1 MNTSSVSSNR
11 MVPESTKTDF
21 KAKSVG
27 AKTEQPTDSF
37 KDMIKNAS
45 SQKQENAGNAE
56 ATVKEE
62 GKKEQTGGEKAKGSA
77 EAQVQ
82 TEVAAS
88 PVVVDQLAVLLN
100 NVMPVT
106 QVATAE
112 VVQASAPVA
121 VEVNVVMND
130 TAQAAPDTAV
140 AAQGEKAAQAVAPQN
155 HASEGKDA
163 GAARNTVQQ
172 QGGEAKQTQADT
184 TVQTGSNKATAQ
196 TATTQAQHQSA
207 QTTQTTQTAAPNGQ
221 EAKAA
226 VTENKDISPE
236 ALAMAKQDTAADNV
250 VRIKVAEPAGIQ
262 TFQPVAEEIGE
273 VVVNKISDEVQ
284 QVKVLL
290 NPAELGEIEVEFHM
304 EQGKVSVTLSCS
316 NEATKN
322 LLNSNLDS
330 LVKVIQGG
338 LMQET
343 TVNVNNDRGSTQQEQ
358 GENYDGRGNNGGNQ
372 NPQQEHK
379 REDEPPKMDFIH
391 RLRLNIEELEGV
403 EV

>member
-21 KAKSVG
+21 KPKSAG

-56 ATVKEE
+56 ATVKKEE
-62 GKKEQTGGEKAKGSA
+62 GKKEQTGEEKTKESA
-77 EAQVQ
+77 EVPVQ
-82 TEVAAS
+82 TGVVAS
-88 PVVVDQLAVLLN
+88 PVDVEQLAMLFS
-100 NVMPVT
+100 NVVPVT

-112 VVQASAPVA
+112 VVQASAPVS
-121 VEVNVVMND
+121 VEVNVIMQD
-130 TAQAAPDTAV
+130 TAQVVPDTTVAV
-140 AAQGEKAAQAVAPQN
+140 QGEKAAEITVAPLN
-155 HASEGKDA
+155 HATEGKDA
-163 GAARNTVQQ
+163 GATRNTAPQQ
-172 QGGEAKQTQADT
+172 STEAKQTQTDT
-184 TVQTGSNKATAQ
+184 TVQTGSNKAAQ
-196 TATTQAQHQSA
+196 TDIAQAQRQS
-207 QTTQTTQTAAPNGQ
+207 TQTTHTAAPTGQ
-221 EAKAA
+221 EAKATA

-236 ALAMAKQDTAADNV
+236 ALAMAKQDTAGDNV
-250 VRIKVAEPAGIQ
+250 VRIKVAEPANIQ

-322 LLNSNLDS
+322 LLNNNMDS

-343 TVNVNNDRGSTQQEQ
+343 TVNVNNDRGSAQQDQ
-358 GENYDGRGNNGGNQ
+358 SENYDGRGNNGGNQ
-372 NPQQEHK
+372 NPSQEHK
-379 REDEPPKMDFIH
+379 REEEQPKMDFIH
-391 RLRLNIEELEGV
+391 RLRLNIEDLEGV